1 MARQCSRTGCAS
13 PASATLQYQYGQ
25 ALVWLGDLTLERDPH
40 DYDLCDRH
48 AARLSVPNGWKL
60 EDRRRVAHFAG
71 VA

>member
-13 PASATLQYQYGQ
+13 PASATLQYQYGR
-25 ALVWLGDLTLERDPH
+25 ALVWLEDLTPERDPH

-48 AARLSVPNGWKL
+48 AARLSVPNGWNL
-60 EDRRRVAHFAG
+60 EDRRRVHFAG